1 MYRGRW
7 WEHMYKG
14 IEGKIYPNRAQQR
27 LINQTFGHSR
37 FVWNQMLAM
46 LNTRYDNNPDAKLLS
61 YNALSI
67 LLTQLKKEYPW
78 LKEVDAKALQ
88 NSVKTLREAFNRF
101 FNKQSNY
108 PRFKSGKIYKQT
120 YKTLERTIRF
130 NANQRYIKLPKLGW
144 VKCSMSLNDMNNDN
158 ITSVTVSRKSNNN
171 YYISVLVESEN
182 QALPKTEKAV
192 GVDQGL
198 TDLAITSD
206 GVKYPSLYLH
216 RKYKKQ
222 LHYWEKRLARRRI
235 QAKKDDKDLRYAK
248 NYQKARIQVAKLH
261 QKMKDT
267 RKDYLHKIT
276 TDLVET
282 YDVICIE
289 DLKTSNMIKNHNL
302 AQSIAS
308 QSWRMFRNMLAY
320 KCLTYE
326 RELVVVNPYKT
337 SQVCSSCGVETG
349 KKPLRVR
356 HFTCPTC
363 HTQHD
368 RDINASKNIKN
379 IGLGMSLSQ

>member
-46 LNTRYDNNPDAKLLS
+46 LNTRYDNNPNVRCLS

-67 LLTQLKKEYPW
+67 LLTQLKKEHPW
-78 LKEVDAKALQ
+78 LKDVDAKALQ
-88 NSVKTLREAFNRF
+88 NSVKTLREAFDRF

-108 PRFKSGKIYKQT
+108 PRFKSSKHYKKA

-144 VKCSMSLNDMNNDN
+144 VKCSMSLNDINNDN
-158 ITSVTVSRKSNNN
+158 ITSVTVIRKSNNN

-192 GVDQGL
+192 GIDLGL

-235 QAKKDDKDLRYAK
+235 QAKKDGKDLRYAK

-267 RKDYLHKIT
+267 RKDYLHKVT
-276 TDLVET
+276 TELVET

-289 DLKTSNMIKNHNL
+289 ELKTSNMIKNHHL

-308 QSWRMFRNMLAY
+308 QSWYMLRTMLQY
-320 KCLTYE
+320 KCLLYGKA
-326 RELVVVNPYKT
+326 LIIVDPYKT
-337 SQVCSSCGVETG
+337 SQICSSCGAETG
-349 KKPLRVR
+349 KKPLSVR
-356 HFTCPTC
+356 HFTCPAC

-379 IGLGMSLSQ
+379 IGLGMSLS

>member
-1 MYRGRW
+1 
-7 WEHMYKG
+7 MYKG

-67 LLTQLKKEYPW
+67 LLTQLKKEHPW

-88 NSVKTLREAFNRF
+88 NSVKTLRETFDRF

-108 PRFKSGKIYKQT
+108 PRFKSSKHYKKA

-144 VKCSMSLNDMNNDN
+144 VKCSMSLNDINNDN
-158 ITSVTVSRKSNNN
+158 ITSVTVIRKSNNN
-171 YYISVLVESEN
+171 YYISVLVEIEN

-192 GVDQGL
+192 GIDLGL

-235 QAKKDDKDLRYAK
+235 QAKKDGKDLRYAK

-267 RKDYLHKIT
+267 RKDYLHKVT
-276 TDLVET
+276 TELVET

-289 DLKTSNMIKNHNL
+289 ELKTSNMIKNHNL

-320 KCLTYE
+320 KCLTYGK
-326 RELVVVNPYKT
+326 ELIIVNPYKT

-349 KKPLRVR
+349 KKPLSVR